1 MSEPLT
7 TPIPAMTGT
16 CPACGEAMG
25 TRDGLAR
32 HNLHASAG
40 ERVYATSL
48 VRFVGLAKLERR
60 AAALLLLTLAACGR
74 TITAPE
80 GMCPRGMVPSATVD
94 TLRLADSTSRPIA
107 TFAVCVKEG
116 K

>member
-7 TPIPAMTGT
+7 TPLPAQTGT

-74 TITAPE
+74 TISAPE
-80 GMCPRGMVPSATVD
+80 AGQCPRGTVRSAPDTVW
-94 TLRLADSTSRPIA
+94 TSAGTIGGIWYR
-107 TFAVCVKEG
+107 CVKEG
-116 K
+116 M